1 MYSHASILIVEDEKI
16 PATFLQEIL
25 EEEGFTVVGICD
37 RAEDAIETAI
47 RLKPDVIFMDIVLK
61 GAMSGCEA
69 ALKISSLMQ
78 TQIIF
83 LTAHSDD
90 EMIEYA
96 LDVGAVNYLIKPY
109 REKQIIA
116 TLQVALSH
124 QKEVINKEINIV
136 KLIEGYEY
144 NVDKQVL
151 SCMGVKMEIGAK
163 STRLLDYLCRYQN
176 TIISKEQL
184 SCHVYG
190 EEKNTSAMRALI
202 SRLNKTLGVELIC
215 NSNGLGYSLKKYLHK

>member
-78 TQIIF
+78 TKIIF

-96 LDVGAVNYLIKPY
+96 LDAGAVNYLIKPY

-124 QKEVINKEINIV
+124 VKEVLLREVPIV
-136 KLIEGYEY
+136 KLRNGYEY
-144 NVDKQVL
+144 NIEKQIL
-151 SCMGVKMEIGAK
+151 TCMDVKIEIGLK
-163 STRLLDYLCRYQN
+163 SIRLLDYLCRCKN
-176 TIISKEQL
+176 SVVSKEQL
-184 SCHVYG
+184 SHHVYG
-190 EEKNTSAMRALI
+190 EDKKTSALRALI
-202 SRLNKTLGVELIC
+202 SRLNKTLGVEIIC
-215 NSNGLGYSLKKYLHK
+215 NSNGLGYFLKKHLHN

>member
-78 TQIIF
+78 TKIIF

-96 LDVGAVNYLIKPY
+96 LDVGAVNYLVKPY

-116 TLQVALSH
+116 TLHVALNNYKSLLP
-124 QKEVINKEINIV
+124 KEVVII
-136 KLIEGYEY
+136 KLVNGYEY
-144 NVDKQVL
+144 NMDKQVL
-151 SCMGVKMEIGAK
+151 TCMDVKIEIGAK
-163 STRLLDYLCRYQN
+163 SIRLLDYLCKCQN
-176 TIISKEQL
+176 CIVSKEQL
-184 SCHVYG
+184 SYHVYG
-190 EEKNTSAMRALI
+190 EEKATSAMRALI

-215 NSNGLGYSLKKYLHK
+215 NSNRLGYSLKKHFHK

>member
-1 MYSHASILIVEDEKI
+1 MYRNASILIVEDEKI

-37 RAEDAIETAI
+37 RAEDAIEIAI

-78 TQIIF
+78 TKIIF

-96 LDVGAVNYLIKPY
+96 LDAGAVNYLIKPY
-109 REKQIIA
+109 REKQILA
-116 TLQVALSH
+116 TLQVALNH
-124 QKEVINKEINIV
+124 DKEVKTKEIHIV
-136 KLIEGYEY
+136 KLAEGYEY
-144 NVDKQVL
+144 NIDRKAL
-151 SCMGVKMEIGAK
+151 TYMDVKIEIGVK
-163 STRLLDYLCRYQN
+163 STRLLEYLCRHKN
-176 TIISKEQL
+176 EIVSKEQL
-184 SCHVYG
+184 SFHIYG
-190 EEKNTSAMRALI
+190 KDKETSTMRALI

-215 NSNGLGYSLKKYLHK
+215 NSNGVGYCLKEHLNK